1 MEEIK
6 VIDTKVITDNSKVV
20 LLSIGGVKYIFT
32 EATSFFLKIHQQ
44 EVVQFLYIRIWLNC
58 NLRLEL

>member
-32 EATSFFLKIHQQ
+32 EATSFYSKMSSTGGCSVSIHT
-44 EVVQFLYIRIWLNC
+44 
-58 NLRLEL
+58 NLVKL

>member
-32 EATSFFLKIHQQ
+32 EAHHATYSGAVSIHT
-44 EVVQFLYIRIWLNC
+44 
-58 NLRLEL
+58 NLVKL